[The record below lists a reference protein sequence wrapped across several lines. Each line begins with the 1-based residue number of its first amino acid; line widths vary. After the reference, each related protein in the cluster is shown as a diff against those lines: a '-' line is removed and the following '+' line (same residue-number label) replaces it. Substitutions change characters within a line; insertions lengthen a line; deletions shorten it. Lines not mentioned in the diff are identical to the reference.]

1 MGADALPSSDMET
14 RTGNL
19 CVKDEIELVI
29 FKNATTETGL
39 KRESSLP
46 KTAGKRVLYLPPPPP
61 RRAIRVVALLADV
74 ACSILQKQ
82 SSIRTGVG

>member
-39 KRESSLP
+39 
-46 KTAGKRVLYLPPPPP
+46 
-61 RRAIRVVALLADV
+61 
-74 ACSILQKQ
+74 
-82 SSIRTGVG
+82 